1 MGENLHAEPLKNFG
15 KRLPDLAGSD
25 DADRFAVY
33 IKTEKTVDREII
45 LADTAECAVQTPGQA
60 KQEPDRIFRN
70 RIRRI
75 FRNTDHIQPFAGS
88 AEIHVVEAGA
98 AHGNELDPVFD

>member
-33 IKTEKTVDREII
+33 IETEKTVD
-45 LADTAECAVQTPGQA
+45 
-60 KQEPDRIFRN
+60 
-70 RIRRI
+70 
-75 FRNTDHIQPFAGS
+75 
-88 AEIHVVEAGA
+88 
-98 AHGNELDPVFD
+98 

>member
-33 IKTEKTVDREII
+33 IKTEKTVD
-45 LADTAECAVQTPGQA
+45 LLLC
-60 KQEPDRIFRN
+60 DRS
-70 RIRRI
+70 
-75 FRNTDHIQPFAGS
+75 HHPA
-88 AEIHVVEAGA
+88 
-98 AHGNELDPVFD
+98 PV